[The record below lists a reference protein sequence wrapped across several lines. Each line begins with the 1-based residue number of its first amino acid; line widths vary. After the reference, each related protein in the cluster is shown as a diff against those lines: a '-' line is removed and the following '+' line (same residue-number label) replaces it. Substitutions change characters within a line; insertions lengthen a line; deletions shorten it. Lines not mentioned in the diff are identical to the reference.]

1 MSPEMMRDPP
11 NIDPREHA
19 IESRHWG
26 ASSCHLVRHEGRYYA
41 WMGAA
46 AGRPVVYPMADQA
59 AARRFLD
66 DWQAANLLHTP
77 WDETVVHVFLLDPGR
92 APEIAD
98 TRGRAAASAGNT
110 GDAGSRARIIY
121 HSAVI
126 DVEDDGIWVVSYEDT
141 GDDDEAGDTRH
152 ALYTSIRF
160 DDLGPALD
168 AFAAHAERSADS
180 VERERVS
187 TVPEVVAG
195 VLRYRA
201 AEARATA
208 ARARVG
214 DAVRRAGPRLRAAR
228 SISPL
233 ASAIG
238 VSREF
243 LYRVLAGDEWTWP
256 SARRTRPHG
265 SRLPDTPV
273 TTLATY
279 TVGSHQFALVS
290 YTDSEGA
297 KCVAVDQDGA
307 PGSSVCDV
315 EVSTKSLVNAGMA
328 MASETMGQ
336 GPAAVYG
343 RAHDSVTGL
352 YAIMRSGERVD
363 WAIHH
368 DPRNQERYFAVIADC
383 QELKDIIAVA
393 GRRRTSLKDNFGI
406 WFRAA
411 P

>member
-1 MSPEMMRDPP
+1 MSPEMMHDPP
-11 NIDPREHA
+11 DIDPREHA
-19 IESRHWG
+19 IQSRHWG
-26 ASSCHLVRHEGRYYA
+26 ACSCHLVRHQGRYYA
-41 WMGAA
+41 WMTAA
-46 AGRPVVYPMADQA
+46 AGRPLVYPMAGEA

-66 DWQAANLLHTP
+66 DWQATNLLHTP

-92 APEIAD
+92 APESID
-98 TRGRAAASAGNT
+98 TSGRATASGGGT
-110 GDAGSRARIIY
+110 GGRARIVY

-126 DVEDDGIWVVSYEDT
+126 NVDGDGIWVASYQDT
-141 GDDDEAGDTRH
+141 EDDEAGDTDRDV
-152 ALYTSIRF
+152 LGTSARF

-168 AFAAHAERSADS
+168 AFAARAEQAADL
-180 VERERVS
+180 VERGRVS

-201 AEARATA
+201 AEARAAA

-214 DAVRRAGPRLRAAR
+214 DAVRRAEGRLRAAR

-256 SARRTRPHG
+256 GGRRARPPG

-273 TTLATY
+273 TTHATY
-279 TVGSHQFALVS
+279 TVGGHQFVLVS
-290 YTDSEGA
+290 YTDSEGG
-297 KCVAVDQDGA
+297 KCVAVDQDGQHGA
-307 PGSSVCDV
+307 SVCDV
-315 EVSTKSLVNAGMA
+315 EVSPKHLVNAGMA
-328 MASETMGQ
+328 MASKTMGQ
-336 GPAAVYG
+336 GLAAVYG

-352 YAIMRSGERVD
+352 YAIMRGGERVN
-363 WAIHH
+363 WPIHH
-368 DPRNQERYFAVIADC
+368 DPRNAERYFAVIADC
-383 QELKDIIAVA
+383 QELKDIVAVA

>member
-1 MSPEMMRDPP
+1 MMSDPP
-11 NIDPREHA
+11 SIDPREHA
-19 IESRHWG
+19 IESRQWG
-26 ASSCHLVRHEGRYYA
+26 ALSCHLVRHEGRYYA
-41 WMGAA
+41 WIAAA
-46 AGRPVVYPMADQA
+46 AGRPLVYPMADEA
-59 AARRFLD
+59 AARSFLD

-77 WDETVVHVFLLDPGR
+77 WDETIVHVFLLDPGR
-92 APEIAD
+92 APETED
-98 TRGRAAASAGNT
+98 TRSRAAASAGGT
-110 GDAGSRARIIY
+110 GGTARIIY

-126 DVEDDGIWVVSYEDT
+126 DVQDDGIWVASYQDT
-141 GDDDEAGDTRH
+141 GDGDAAAGARRG
-152 ALYTSIRF
+152 ALCTSVRF

-168 AFAAHAERSADS
+168 AFAARAERAADRI
-180 VERERVS
+180 ERERVS
-187 TVPEVVAG
+187 TVPELVAG

-214 DAVRRAGPRLRAAR
+214 DLVRGTERRLRAAR

-256 SARRTRPHG
+256 RGRRTRPPG
-265 SRLPDTPV
+265 ARLPGTPV
-273 TTLATY
+273 TTLATH
-279 TVGSHQFALVS
+279 TIGGHQFALVS

-307 PGSSVCDV
+307 PGAPVCNV
-315 EVSTKSLVNAGMA
+315 EVSAKSLANAGMT
-328 MASETMGQ
+328 MASDTMGQ
-336 GPAAVYG
+336 GLAAVYG
-343 RAHDSVTGL
+343 RAHDNVTGL
-352 YAIMRSGERVD
+352 YAIMRSGERVN
-363 WAIHH
+363 WPVHH

-383 QELKDIIAVA
+383 QELADIIAVA
-393 GRRRTSLKDNFGI
+393 RHRRASLKGNFGI

-411 P
+411 PSD

>member
-1 MSPEMMRDPP
+1 MLRDPP
-11 NIDPREHA
+11 DIDPCEHA

-26 ASSCHLVRHEGRYYA
+26 ACSCYLVRYQGRYYA
-41 WMGAA
+41 WMAAA
-46 AGRPVVYPMADQA
+46 AGRPLVYPTADEA

-77 WDETVVHVFLLDPGR
+77 RDETVVHVFLLDPGG
-92 APEIAD
+92 APEIVD
-98 TRGRAAASAGNT
+98 TRGRAAASAGDT
-110 GDAGSRARIIY
+110 GGGARIIY

-126 DVEDDGIWVVSYEDT
+126 DVDGEGIWVASDEDT
-141 GDDDEAGDTRH
+141 GDDDEAGDPRH
-152 ALYTSIRF
+152 RALHTPARF

-168 AFAAHAERSADS
+168 AFAARAEQAADR

-187 TVPEVVAG
+187 IVPEVVAG

-201 AEARATA
+201 AEARAAA
-208 ARARVG
+208 ARARVD
-214 DAVRRAGPRLRAAR
+214 DAVRRAEGQLRAAR

-243 LYRVLAGDEWTWP
+243 LYRVLAAMSGP
-256 SARRTRPHG
+256 GPAAGAPARPARACR
-265 SRLPDTPV
+265 RRPV
-273 TTLATY
+273 TTHATY
-279 TVGSHQFALVS
+279 TVGDHQFALVS
-290 YTDSEGA
+290 YTDSEGG
-297 KCVAVDQDGA
+297 KCVAVDQDGQHGA
-307 PGSSVCDV
+307 WVCDV
-315 EVSTKSLVNAGMA
+315 EVSTKRLINAGMA
-328 MASETMGQ
+328 MASQTMGQ
-336 GPAAVYG
+336 GLAAVYG

-352 YAIMRSGERVD
+352 YAIMRSGERVP
-363 WAIHH
+363 WPIHH

-383 QELKDIIAVA
+383 QELKDIVAVA
-393 GRRRTSLKDNFGI
+393 GRRRRTSLKDNFGI